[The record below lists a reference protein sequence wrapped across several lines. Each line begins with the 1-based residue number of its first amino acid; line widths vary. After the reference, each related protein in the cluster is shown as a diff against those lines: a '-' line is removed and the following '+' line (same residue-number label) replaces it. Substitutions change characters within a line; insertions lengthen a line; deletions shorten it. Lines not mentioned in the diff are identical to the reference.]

1 MNTEISYVEVLDNIV
16 EGYYPYM
23 TEGKKQV
30 REKGVVIM
38 PSDLA
43 TGRDDI
49 ALGNIREI
57 HAYQKKLVY
66 KLNI

>member
-1 MNTEISYVEVLDNIV
+1 MEVLDHIV

-23 TEGKKQV
+23 VEGKKEK

-43 TGRDDI
+43 AGRDEI
-49 ALGNIREI
+49 ALGNISAI
-57 HAYQKKLVY
+57 HAYQKKLV
-66 KLNI
+66 L